1 MASVHRLVVG
11 AFLIVA
17 AAPQESDDQFS
28 RKVQALIDQLRE
40 TGTRKKAEAELIKIG
55 PRALPLL
62 RKEQARAE
70 GDFRTKLD
78 GLIRTL
84 EFPDRRMR
92 TQGKTMIVK
101 VAAKDQPLAELASA
115 LQVSTGVP
123 IELQDAAK
131 EAKVTLDA
139 ASPSLWEALDKLC
152 KAHGRLTWDV
162 SDKGVVIREGTYEPG
177 LRAYASG
184 YAMLIREFERRHSDG
199 PMGKRD
205 YINSQP
211 YVAGPPGVLMFAGH
225 VTFQVLVDDKG
236 TNLMKSPGPSGTA
249 SIGSFE
255 ILDDPDLTRPL
266 YSSLRDLQD
275 PIPARDAAKVK
286 VCRGVAFVRLVIDY
300 KKGLEIRGP
309 AIKSGAKASAPG
321 LELKIEDMTVS
332 DREIRMVIEVTDSN
346 ITVKKDR
353 NALYPETGGRV
364 ILRDSR
370 GVDIGAKL
378 GQETGTTTMSGPVM
392 SYDKQSTKF
401 KVEASLASGVSLAAI
416 EVWEPSEIEEIKI
429 PFDLKDI
436 PIRKVK

>member
-1 MASVHRLVVG
+1 MAGMIRLVLG
-11 AFLIVA
+11 AFLIAV
-17 AAPQESDDQFS
+17 AAPQESDDEFS
-28 RKVQALIDQLRE
+28 RRVQALIDQFRE
-40 TGTRKKAEAELIKIG
+40 SGTRKKAEAELIKIG

-62 RKEQARAE
+62 RKEQTRAE
-70 GDFRTKLD
+70 GDFKTKLE
-78 GLIRTL
+78 GLIRTMNL
-84 EFPDRRMR
+84 ADRRMR

-101 VAAKDQPLAELASA
+101 VVAKDQPLADVASA
-115 LQVSTGVP
+115 LQASTGVP
-123 IELQDAAK
+123 IELQDAAI

-139 ASPSLWEALDKLC
+139 ASSSLWEALDKLC

-162 SDKGVVIREGTYEPG
+162 SDKGIVVREGSNEPG

-184 YAMLIREFERRHSDG
+184 YVLLIREFERRLSDG
-199 PMGKRD
+199 LMGKRD
-205 YINSQP
+205 SINSRA

-236 TNLMKSPGPSGTA
+236 TNLMKSPGPSGSA
-249 SIGSFE
+249 SISSFE
-255 ILDDPDLTRPL
+255 ILDDPDLARPL

-275 PIPARDAAKVK
+275 PIPAKDATKVK
-286 VCRGVAFVRLVIDY
+286 VCRGVAFVRLAIDSR
-300 KKGLEIRGP
+300 KGLEIRGP
-309 AIKSGAKASAPG
+309 AIKTGAQASAPG
-321 LELKIEDMTVS
+321 LELKIEEMTLS

-378 GQETGTTTMSGPVM
+378 EQETGTTTMSGPVM

-401 KVEASLASGVSLAAI
+401 KVEGSLAYGVSLASI